1 MFSCLEDRQPMII
14 AALIVSMI
22 VIFYLYK
29 ENVKL
34 KSMVAITKPPSIL
47 KKSSLKKV
55 VITEPV
61 ESAVEVN
68 DVTELESEE

>member
-1 MFSCLEDRQPMII
+1 MFSCLEQRQPMII

>member
-1 MFSCLEDRQPMII
+1 MFEDRQPMII

-34 KSMVAITKPPSIL
+34 KSMVEITKQPPSIL
-47 KKSSLKKV
+47 KRSFPKKKV
-55 VITEPV
+55 AIAEP
-61 ESAVEVN
+61 EEDEVEV
-68 DVTELESEE
+68 

>member
-1 MFSCLEDRQPMII
+1 MFEDRQPMII

-22 VIFYLYK
+22 VIFYLYN

-34 KSMVAITKPPSIL
+34 KSMVAITKQPPSIL
-47 KKSSLKKV
+47 KPKKV
-55 VITEPV
+55 VIV

>member
-1 MFSCLEDRQPMII
+1 MFEDRQPMII

-34 KSMVAITKPPSIL
+34 KSMVEITKPPSIL
-47 KKSSLKKV
+47 KRSFPKKKV
-55 VITEPV
+55 VIAEP
-61 ESAVEVN
+61 EDEVEVEGG
-68 DVTELESEE
+68 DVLESDE

>member
-1 MFSCLEDRQPMII
+1 MFEQHQPMII

-29 ENVKL
+29 ENTKL

-47 KKSSLKKV
+47 KKSFPKKV
-55 VITEPV
+55 VLVTEPK
-61 ESAVEVN
+61 VEVEVD
-68 DVTELESEE
+68 DVVESEE